1 MAFLLDLHL
10 LPTEGSRHR
19 RRLRK
24 VLFRRAWIAFENGL
38 VAKSAITCPRDS
50 ARRKAQPSSLISLEM
65 AAIRSEHPNF
75 AMFRNCINQPFGAY
89 DFFEIMHVLDHHSNH
104 YFS

>member
-1 MAFLLDLHL
+1 M
-10 LPTEGSRHR
+10 
-19 RRLRK
+19 
-24 VLFRRAWIAFENGL
+24 
-38 VAKSAITCPRDS
+38 
-50 ARRKAQPSSLISLEM
+50 QPSSLISLEM
-65 AAIRSEHPNF
+65 AAIQSGHPDF